1 MTPELIYQLL
11 TALVL
16 AGATYGGIRAD
27 IKAIH
32 ERLKDVKETSDEA
45 HQRIDKLL
53 LDRGYK

>member
-32 ERLKDVKETSDEA
+32 ERLRDVKDIADEA
-45 HQRIDKLL
+45 HSR
-53 LDRGYK
+53 LDRHIEKGA